1 MAKTAHEADDGQVNL
16 DFDEEPQEVVLE
28 DESGTEEKTEIPQVA
43 VETVAE
49 DDDEVSQQSKKVQ
62 KRINQL
68 TKRAKEAEREREEAF
83 RYAQAVHQES
93 ENLKSRMNNLDK
105 NYIDEYGNRVMVE
118 QQQAQNELKR
128 AMELG
133 DSDASVAAQTKI
145 SQLAVAADRHQQ
157 AKAQRERQQAT
168 VEAPAPA
175 PQFAQPSPQ
184 QPPQAAPQEPD
195 PKAEAWAENN
205 AWFGDDY
212 TRTFAAFGLHKK
224 MVEEEGFDPKSND
237 YYDELDSR
245 MREEFPHKFNEEE
258 STTTAPRRNAQ
269 TVASVSRSS
278 SSGRGRKVRLSP
290 SQVTIAKRLGVPLE
304 EYARYVKE

>member
-16 DFDEEPQEVVLE
+16 DFDEEPQEVLVQE
-28 DESGTEEKTEIPQVA
+28 EASDEKEEASGAVVEAVQEE
-43 VETVAE
+43 
-49 DDDEVSQQSKKVQ
+49 DEVSQQSKKVQ

-93 ENLKSRMNNLDK
+93 EKLKSRMNNLDK
-105 NYIDEYGNRVMVE
+105 NYIDEYGNRVMAE
-118 QQQAQNELKR
+118 QQQAQEELRK
-128 AMELG
+128 AMEIG
-133 DSDASVAAQTKI
+133 DTEASVAAQTKI

-168 VEAPAPA
+168 AETQPAPEFNVPQQPAQPTQPA
-175 PQFAQPSPQ
+175 PQ
-184 QPPQAAPQEPD
+184 QEPD

-205 AWFGDDY
+205 SWFGDDY
-212 TRTFAAFGLHKK
+212 TMTFAAFGLHKK
-224 MVEEEGFDPKSND
+224 MVEEEGFDPKSDD

-258 STTTAPRRNAQ
+258 TTTTTPRRTAQ

-278 SSGRGRKVRLSP
+278 SSGRGKKVRLSP

>member
-1 MAKTAHEADDGQVNL
+1 MAKTAHEADDGQVSL
-16 DFDEEPQEVVLE
+16 DFDEEPQEVVVP
-28 DESGTEEKTEIPQVA
+28 EEAPEEQEASSEAVVETA
-43 VETVAE
+43 VEE
-49 DDDEVSQQSKKVQ
+49 DEVSQQSKKVQ

-83 RYAQAVHQES
+83 RYAQAVQQES

-105 NYIDEYGNRVMVE
+105 NYIDEYGSRVMAE
-118 QQQAQNELKR
+118 QHQAQEELKK
-128 AMELG
+128 AMEMG
-133 DSDASVAAQTKI
+133 DAAASVAAQTKI

-157 AKAQRERQQAT
+157 AKAQRERQQAAVSSPT
-168 VEAPAPA
+168 PAPNV
-175 PQFAQPSPQ
+175 AQPPPQ
-184 QPPQAAPQEPD
+184 QMAPQAAPQEPD

-205 AWFGDDY
+205 SWFGDDY
-212 TRTFAAFGLHKK
+212 TMTFAAFGLHKK
-224 MVEEEGFDPKSND
+224 MVEEEGFDPKSDD

-245 MREEFPHKFNEEE
+245 MREEFPHKFNEEG

-278 SSGRGRKVRLSP
+278 SSGRGKKVRLSP

>member
-1 MAKTAHEADDGQVNL
+1 MAKTAHEADDGQVSL
-16 DFDEEPQEVVLE
+16 DFDEEPQEVVVP
-28 DESGTEEKTEIPQVA
+28 EEAPEEQEASSEAVVETA
-43 VETVAE
+43 VEE
-49 DDDEVSQQSKKVQ
+49 DEVSQQSKKVQ

-83 RYAQAVHQES
+83 RYAQAVQQES

-105 NYIDEYGNRVMVE
+105 NYIDEYGSRVMAE
-118 QQQAQNELKR
+118 QHQAQEELKK
-128 AMELG
+128 AMEMG
-133 DSDASVAAQTKI
+133 DADASVAAQTKI

-157 AKAQRERQQAT
+157 AKAQRERQQAAVSSPT
-168 VEAPAPA
+168 PAPNV
-175 PQFAQPSPQ
+175 AQPPPQ
-184 QPPQAAPQEPD
+184 QMAPQAAPQEPD

-205 AWFGDDY
+205 SWFGDDY
-212 TRTFAAFGLHKK
+212 TMTFAAFGLHKK
-224 MVEEEGFDPKSND
+224 MVEEEGFDPKSDD

-245 MREEFPHKFNEEE
+245 MREEFPHKFNEEG

-278 SSGRGRKVRLSP
+278 SSGRGKKVRLSP

>member
-1 MAKTAHEADDGQVNL
+1 MANTAHEADDGQVSL
-16 DFDEEPQEVVLE
+16 DFDEEPQEVVVP
-28 DESGTEEKTEIPQVA
+28 EEAPEEQEASSEAVVETA
-43 VETVAE
+43 VEE
-49 DDDEVSQQSKKVQ
+49 DEVSQQSKKVQ

-83 RYAQAVHQES
+83 RYAQAVQQES

-105 NYIDEYGNRVMVE
+105 NYIDEYGSRVMAE
-118 QQQAQNELKR
+118 QHQAQEELKK
-128 AMELG
+128 AMEMG
-133 DSDASVAAQTKI
+133 DADASVAAQTKI

-157 AKAQRERQQAT
+157 AKAQRERQQAAVSSPT
-168 VEAPAPA
+168 PAPNV
-175 PQFAQPSPQ
+175 AQPPPQ
-184 QPPQAAPQEPD
+184 QMAPQAAPQEPD

-205 AWFGDDY
+205 SWFGDDY
-212 TRTFAAFGLHKK
+212 TMTFAAFGLHKK
-224 MVEEEGFDPKSND
+224 MVEEEGFDPKSDD

-245 MREEFPHKFNEEE
+245 MREEFPHKFNEEG

-278 SSGRGRKVRLSP
+278 SSGRGKKVRLSP

>member
-1 MAKTAHEADDGQVNL
+1 MAKTAHEADDGQVSL
-16 DFDEEPQEVVLE
+16 DFDEEPQEVVVP
-28 DESGTEEKTEIPQVA
+28 DEAPEEQEASSEAVVETA
-43 VETVAE
+43 VEE
-49 DDDEVSQQSKKVQ
+49 DEVSQQSKKVQ

-83 RYAQAVHQES
+83 RYAQAVQQES

-105 NYIDEYGNRVMVE
+105 NYIDEYGSRVMAE
-118 QQQAQNELKR
+118 QHQAQEELKK
-128 AMELG
+128 AMEMG
-133 DSDASVAAQTKI
+133 DADASVAAQTKI

-157 AKAQRERQQAT
+157 AKAQRERQQAAVSSPT
-168 VEAPAPA
+168 PAPNV
-175 PQFAQPSPQ
+175 AQPPPQ
-184 QPPQAAPQEPD
+184 QMAPQAAPQEPD

-205 AWFGDDY
+205 SWFGDDY
-212 TRTFAAFGLHKK
+212 TMTFAAFGLHKK
-224 MVEEEGFDPKSND
+224 MVEEEGFDPKSDD

-245 MREEFPHKFNEEE
+245 MREEFPHEFNEEG

-278 SSGRGRKVRLSP
+278 SSGRGKKVRLSP

>member
-16 DFDEEPQEVVLE
+16 DFDEEPQEVVVP
-28 DESGTEEKTEIPQVA
+28 EEAPEEQDASSETVVETA
-43 VETVAE
+43 VEE
-49 DDDEVSQQSKKVQ
+49 DEVSQQSKKVQ

-68 TKRAKEAEREREEAF
+68 TKRAKEAEREKEEAF
-83 RYAQAVHQES
+83 RYAQAVQQES

-105 NYIDEYGNRVMVE
+105 NYIDEYGNRVMAE
-118 QQQAQNELKR
+118 QHQAQEELKK

-133 DSDASVAAQTKI
+133 DADASVAAQTKI

-157 AKAQRERQQAT
+157 AKAQRERQQAS
-168 VEAPAPA
+168 VAAQPEAPNVAQPPPPQMAQPA
-175 PQFAQPSPQ
+175 PS
-184 QPPQAAPQEPD
+184 QEPD

-212 TRTFAAFGLHKK
+212 TMTFAAFGLHKK
-224 MVEEEGFDPKSND
+224 MVEEEGFDPKSDD

-245 MREEFPHKFNEEE
+245 MREEFPHKFNEGE

-278 SSGRGRKVRLSP
+278 SSGRGKKVRLSP
-290 SQVTIAKRLGVPLE
+290 SQVTISKRLGVPLE

>member
-1 MAKTAHEADDGQVNL
+1 MAKTAHEADDGQVSL
-16 DFDEEPQEVVLE
+16 DFDEEPQEVVVP
-28 DESGTEEKTEIPQVA
+28 EEAPEEQEASSEAVVETA
-43 VETVAE
+43 VEE
-49 DDDEVSQQSKKVQ
+49 DEVSQQSKKVQ

-83 RYAQAVHQES
+83 RYAQAVQQES

-105 NYIDEYGNRVMVE
+105 NYIDEYGSRVMAE
-118 QQQAQNELKR
+118 QHQAQEELKK
-128 AMELG
+128 AMEMG
-133 DSDASVAAQTKI
+133 DADASVAAQTKI

-157 AKAQRERQQAT
+157 ANAQRERQQAAVSSPT
-168 VEAPAPA
+168 PAPNV
-175 PQFAQPSPQ
+175 AQPPPQ
-184 QPPQAAPQEPD
+184 QMAPQAAPQEPD

-205 AWFGDDY
+205 SWFGDDY
-212 TRTFAAFGLHKK
+212 TMTFAAFGLHKK
-224 MVEEEGFDPKSND
+224 MVEEEGFDPKSDD

-245 MREEFPHKFNEEE
+245 MREEFPHKFNEEG

-278 SSGRGRKVRLSP
+278 SSGRGKKVRLSP

>member
-1 MAKTAHEADDGQVNL
+1 MAKTAHEADDGQVSL
-16 DFDEEPQEVVLE
+16 DFDEEPQEVVVP
-28 DESGTEEKTEIPQVA
+28 EEAPEEQEASSEAVVETA
-43 VETVAE
+43 VEE
-49 DDDEVSQQSKKVQ
+49 DEVSQQSKKVQ

-83 RYAQAVHQES
+83 RYAQAVQQES

-105 NYIDEYGNRVMVE
+105 NYIDEYGSRVMAE
-118 QQQAQNELKR
+118 QHQAQEELKK
-128 AMELG
+128 AMEMG
-133 DSDASVAAQTKI
+133 DADASVAAQTKI

-157 AKAQRERQQAT
+157 AKAQRERQQAAVSSPT
-168 VEAPAPA
+168 PAPNV
-175 PQFAQPSPQ
+175 AQPPPQ
-184 QPPQAAPQEPD
+184 QMAPQAAPQEPD

-205 AWFGDDY
+205 SWFGDDY
-212 TRTFAAFGLHKK
+212 TMTFAAFGLHKK
-224 MVEEEGFDPKSND
+224 MVEEEGFDPKSDD

-245 MREEFPHKFNEEE
+245 MREEFPHKFNEEG

-278 SSGRGRKVRLSP
+278 SSGRGKKVRLSP
-290 SQVTIAKRLGVPLE
+290 SHVTIAKRLGVPLE

>member
-1 MAKTAHEADDGQVNL
+1 MAKTAHEADDGQVSL
-16 DFDEEPQEVVLE
+16 DFDEEPQEVVVP
-28 DESGTEEKTEIPQVA
+28 EEAPEEQDASSETVVETA
-43 VETVAE
+43 VEE
-49 DDDEVSQQSKKVQ
+49 DEVSQQSKKVQ

-68 TKRAKEAEREREEAF
+68 TKRAKEAEREKEEAF
-83 RYAQAVHQES
+83 RYAQAVQQES

-105 NYIDEYGNRVMVE
+105 NYIDEYGNRVMAE
-118 QQQAQNELKR
+118 QHQAQEELKK
-128 AMELG
+128 AMEMG
-133 DSDASVAAQTKI
+133 DADASVAAQTKI

-157 AKAQRERQQAT
+157 AKAQRERQQASIAAPPT
-168 VEAPAPA
+168 APNVAQPPPPQMAQPAP
-175 PQFAQPSPQ
+175 S
-184 QPPQAAPQEPD
+184 QEPD

-212 TRTFAAFGLHKK
+212 TMTFAAFGLHKK
-224 MVEEEGFDPKSND
+224 MVEEEGFDPKSDD

-245 MREEFPHKFNEEE
+245 MREEFPHKFNEGE

-278 SSGRGRKVRLSP
+278 SSGRGKKVRLSP

>member
-1 MAKTAHEADDGQVNL
+1 MAKTAHEADDGQVSL
-16 DFDEEPQEVVLE
+16 DFDEEPQEVVVPE
-28 DESGTEEKTEIPQVA
+28 ETSEEQEASSESVVETA
-43 VETVAE
+43 VEE
-49 DDDEVSQQSKKVQ
+49 DEVSQQSKKVQ

-83 RYAQAVHQES
+83 RYAQAVQQES
-93 ENLKSRMNNLDK
+93 QNLKSRMNNLDK
-105 NYIDEYGNRVMVE
+105 NYIDEYGSRVMAE
-118 QQQAQNELKR
+118 QQQAQEELKK
-128 AMELG
+128 AMEMG
-133 DSDASVAAQTKI
+133 DADASVAAQTKI

-157 AKAQRERQQAT
+157 AKAQRERQQASVPSPT
-168 VEAPAPA
+168 PAPNV
-175 PQFAQPSPQ
+175 AQPP
-184 QPPQAAPQEPD
+184 PPQMAQPAPSQEPD

-212 TRTFAAFGLHKK
+212 TMTFAAFGLHKK
-224 MVEEEGFDPKSND
+224 MVEEEGFDPKSDD

-278 SSGRGRKVRLSP
+278 SSGRGKKVRLSP

>member
-16 DFDEEPQEVVLE
+16 DFDEEPQEVVVP
-28 DESGTEEKTEIPQVA
+28 EEAPEEQDASSETVVETA
-43 VETVAE
+43 VEE
-49 DDDEVSQQSKKVQ
+49 DEVSQQSKKVQ

-68 TKRAKEAEREREEAF
+68 TKRAKEAEREKEEAF
-83 RYAQAVHQES
+83 RYAQAVQQES

-105 NYIDEYGNRVMVE
+105 NYIDEYGNRVMAE
-118 QQQAQNELKR
+118 QHQAQEELKK

-133 DSDASVAAQTKI
+133 DTDASVAAQTKI

-157 AKAQRERQQAT
+157 AKAQRERQQAS
-168 VEAPAPA
+168 VAAQPEAPNVAQPPPPQMAQPA
-175 PQFAQPSPQ
+175 PS
-184 QPPQAAPQEPD
+184 QEPD

-212 TRTFAAFGLHKK
+212 TMTFAAFGLHKK
-224 MVEEEGFDPKSND
+224 MVEEEGFDPKSDD

-245 MREEFPHKFNEEE
+245 MREEFPHKVNEGE

-278 SSGRGRKVRLSP
+278 SSGRGKKVRLSP

>member
-1 MAKTAHEADDGQVNL
+1 MAKTAHEADDGQVSL
-16 DFDEEPQEVVLE
+16 DFDEEPQEVVVP
-28 DESGTEEKTEIPQVA
+28 EEAPEEQEASSEAVVETA
-43 VETVAE
+43 VEE
-49 DDDEVSQQSKKVQ
+49 DEVSQQSKKVQ

-83 RYAQAVHQES
+83 RYAQAVQQES

-105 NYIDEYGNRVMVE
+105 NYIDEYGSRVMAE
-118 QQQAQNELKR
+118 QHQAQEELKK
-128 AMELG
+128 AMEMG
-133 DSDASVAAQTKI
+133 DADASVAAQTKI

-157 AKAQRERQQAT
+157 AKAQRERQQAAVSSPT
-168 VEAPAPA
+168 PAPNV
-175 PQFAQPSPQ
+175 AQPPPQ
-184 QPPQAAPQEPD
+184 QMAPQAAPQEPD
-195 PKAEAWAENN
+195 PKADAWAENN
-205 AWFGDDY
+205 SWFGDDY
-212 TRTFAAFGLHKK
+212 TMTFAAFGLHKK
-224 MVEEEGFDPKSND
+224 MVEEEGFDPKSDD

-245 MREEFPHKFNEEE
+245 MREEFPHKFNEEG

-278 SSGRGRKVRLSP
+278 SSGRGKKVRLSP